1 MLVSID
7 LLKISYMT
15 IHVSSA
21 VSFTYT
27 EQIVHYYTT
36 HVDSLEPTFTVS
48 KAEQLL
54 CTSKEHLDSV
64 AQPLTTEHAVPT
76 PTQLNLQFAIGMY
89 KCNCCHIRVGLPHC
103 QFLGQA
109 QASLRLAWASPK
121 L

>member
-1 MLVSID
+1 M
-7 LLKISYMT
+7 
-15 IHVSSA
+15 HVSSA
-21 VSFTYT
+21 VSITYT

-64 AQPLTTEHAVPT
+64 AQPLTTEHAVLPT
-76 PTQLNLQFAIGMY
+76 PTPQLNLHFAIGMY
-89 KCNCCHIRVGLPHC
+89 KCNCCHIRVGLPQC

-109 QASLRLAWASPK
+109 RASPRLAWASPK
-121 L
+121 H